1 MAPGYGRRLW
11 SLIVLV
17 LRPRPSSSTLSPLRP
32 RSIDYE
38 DEDEGRGRSGKMRV
52 TMTGGRTP
60 PKPRVEQNSRRVD
73 QNSFQSGPKVGC
85 RDLPIL
91 ALPAQSGP
99 KVPEWTTILHDLT
112 PTGAAPTRPTLASRL
127 AGRPRAWEGR
137 WTRWTDCSPDHPHG
151 RHPQSIKSTPST
163 IPTPRARGTD
173 SAPAASCGHC
183 RASDV
188 LATRSCEEIWRLTQ
202 AAEPCSPA
210 PGSLALAGERPR
222 KSETRSTKSETPSRA
237 NTASA
242 PAVPRLLM
250 PAPPGVS
257 GLQVQIPFGFRGS
270 GFGFPALL
278 QAMRASGRPGLL
290 SVLYHTLRHC
300 QALTYNFF
308 RLRNIRKCKHLR
320 FYTRM
325 AKSSRAK

>member
-1 MAPGYGRRLW
+1 MREAPQPWVSGT
-11 SLIVLV
+11 VH
-17 LRPRPSSSTLSPLRP
+17 
-32 RSIDYE
+32 YE
-38 DEDEGRGRSGKMRV
+38 DEDKGRGRLGKMRV
-52 TMTGGRTP
+52 TVTGGHTP
-60 PKPRVEQNSRRVD
+60 PKPTVD
-73 QNSFQSGPKVGC
+73 QNSPRADQKSFQSGPKVGC
-85 RDLPIL
+85 RVLPIL
-91 ALPAQSGP
+91 GLPAQSGP
-99 KVPEWTTILHDLT
+99 KVPEWTTIPPDGAPRPRQPLPAQGAHQPRRERFAGRPASKTTPGVVSHGQPRVPATSGTLKRRSLT
-112 PTGAAPTRPTLASRL
+112 PTRP
-127 AGRPRAWEGR
+127 
-137 WTRWTDCSPDHPHG
+137 PD
-151 RHPQSIKSTPST
+151 
-163 IPTPRARGTD
+163 D
-173 SAPAASCGHC
+173 
-183 RASDV
+183 
-188 LATRSCEEIWRLTQ
+188 IWRPGQ
-202 AAEPCSPA
+202 RAEPCGPA
-210 PGSLALAGERPR
+210 PGSLALAGERPK
-222 KSETRSTKSETPSRA
+222 KSGTRSTKSHTPSRA

-278 QAMRASGRPGLL
+278 KAMRASGRPGLL